1 MNWRLRN
8 IHWKRQLQPE
18 SRWGSDNSVLTRN
31 SSYYTF
37 PGYWNW
43 HSFWELTAL
52 ISIML
57 AVVNIL
63 PIPALD
69 GGHVLFLLYE
79 VVTRRKPG
87 EKFMEYAQITGMIF
101 IFGLFILANVNDI
114 IKFFG

>member
-1 MNWRLRN
+1 MDSISN
-8 IHWKRQLQPE
+8 I
-18 SRWGSDNSVLTRN
+18 
-31 SSYYTF
+31 F

-69 GGHVLFLLYE
+69 G
-79 VVTRRKPG
+79 
-87 EKFMEYAQITGMIF
+87 
-101 IFGLFILANVNDI
+101 
-114 IKFFG
+114 